1 MDVLTEWLIRGVEVG
16 EEADEGKDGE
26 KDGEGAVSR
35 RDESGDHCV
44 FSGGA
49 VFLWRIEHTPCLL
62 VDYSK

>member
-35 RDESGDHCV
+35 RDESGPLC
-44 FSGGA
+44 
-49 VFLWRIEHTPCLL
+49 FLWRGGFPLAYRAHPVLAGRL
-62 VDYSK
+62 